1 MATPLG
7 PAIADRPVN
16 KEIQVFRRPPR
27 VLSLGFVLVSTLSL
41 SGCFTE
47 EVDTRQTHEIQGLLY
62 KIHEKEPFTGRILN
76 FPMSV
81 MGLYSVG
88 TCSVEI
94 KKGLPDGEMRCSDN
108 AGTLVGLAQFEGG
121 KRDGR
126 DEKYDPKTAKMTSR
140 GHWAK
145 GQLDGVQELFN
156 AQTGDLI
163 GETHYS
169 AGKKVGTE
177 KLWDASGKTLITS
190 LDWQNGLESGF
201 DNRGEH
207 HRNLLNGKE
216 HGLQQSY
223 SVNSNK
229 YYVSSEQNYVNG
241 IHDGV
246 QKDFDYL
253 GNVLK
258 ESVFSNGVRQSF
270 TQNKYEDG
278 RQTYHVSQVETKAN
292 TNIWDLDT
300 LANQGTEKYWD
311 AKTGELTRVLEWNR
325 GKLVSATRTVW
336 LNGKVESQYQ
346 GIGIDNYRQN
356 QSVEKNG
363 IERIFDKQGELLAHL
378 QWNSGKLTGAI
389 VRLPKT
395 QRPDHPGKM
404 GVMDLRMGGYG
415 NPLEEDADFFTDSTY
430 EEHSNMDFLAFV
442 DPPTPDQTATPT
454 VATAAAGKKSQADID
469 ACVQKQVDA
478 VHAED
483 EEALI
488 RADMLEEFEQ
498 GCS

>member
-1 MATPLG
+1 M
-7 PAIADRPVN
+7 
-16 KEIQVFRRPPR
+16 
-27 VLSLGFVLVSTLSL
+27 SCLSL

-47 EVDTRQTHEIQGLLY
+47 EVDNRQTHEIQGLIY
-62 KIHEKEPFTGRILN
+62 KIHEKDPFTGRILN

-88 TCSVEI
+88 ACSVDI

-108 AGTLVGLAQFEGG
+108 AGTLVGVAHFEAG
-121 KRDGR
+121 KRDGS
-126 DEKYDPKTAKMTSR
+126 DEKYDPKTTKMTSR

-163 GETHYS
+163 GETHYI
-169 AGKKVGTE
+169 AGKQAGTE

-190 LDWQNGLESGF
+190 LDWQNGVQTGF

-207 HRNLLNGKE
+207 RRNLLNGKE
-216 HGLQQSY
+216 HGVQQSF
-223 SVNSNK
+223 SIHNNK
-229 YYVSSEQNYVNG
+229 YYISGEENYINGVQNG
-241 IHDGV
+241 P

-270 TQNKYEDG
+270 IQNKYEDG
-278 RQTYHVSQVETKAN
+278 RQTYHVSQIETKEN

-300 LANQGTEKYWD
+300 LAKQGTEQYWD

-346 GIGIDNYRQN
+346 GIGKDNYRTN
-356 QSVEKNG
+356 QSVEKDG
-363 IERIFDKQGELLAHL
+363 IERIFDEKGQLLAHL
-378 QWNSGKLTGAI
+378 QWTDGKLTGAI
-389 VRLPKT
+389 VRLSKT

-404 GVMDLRMGGYG
+404 GVIDLRMSGYG
-415 NPLEEDADFFTDSTY
+415 SPSVEEDPDFFTDSSY
-430 EEHSNMDFLAFV
+430 EEPYNVQFV
-442 DPPTPDQTATPT
+442 ALIDPPTANQAVT
-454 VATAAAGKKSQADID
+454 ATAATAVANKKSQADID

-478 VHAED
+478 IHAED

-488 RADMLEEFEQ
+488 RSDMLEEFEQ

>member
-1 MATPLG
+1 M
-7 PAIADRPVN
+7 
-16 KEIQVFRRPPR
+16 
-27 VLSLGFVLVSTLSL
+27 SSLSL

-76 FPMSV
+76 YPMSV
-81 MGLYSVG
+81 MGLFSVG

-94 KKGLPDGEMRCSDN
+94 KKGLPDGDMRCSDN
-108 AGTLVGLAQFEGG
+108 AGTLVALAQFEGG
-121 KRDGR
+121 KREGR
-126 DEKYDPKTAKMTSR
+126 EEKYDPKTTKMTSR
-140 GHWAK
+140 GHWSK

-156 AQTGDLI
+156 AETGDLI
-163 GETHYS
+163 GETHYI

-190 LDWQNGLESGF
+190 LDWQNGLQSGF

-207 HRNLLNGKE
+207 RSNRLNGKE
-216 HGLQQSY
+216 HGLQQSF
-223 SVNSNK
+223 SVHSNK
-229 YYVSSEQNYVNG
+229 YYLSSENNYVNG
-241 IHDGV
+241 TLDGA
-246 QKDFDYL
+246 QKEFDFQ
-253 GNVLK
+253 GNVLE
-258 ESVFSNGVRQSF
+258 ESVFSNGVRQSH

-278 RQTYHVSQVETKAN
+278 RLVHHVSQIETKNN
-292 TNIWDLDT
+292 TNIYDLDT
-300 LANQGTEKYWD
+300 LANQGTEQYWD
-311 AKTGELTRVLEWNR
+311 AKTGDLVRVLEWNR

-346 GIGIDNYRQN
+346 GIGKDGYRTN
-356 QSVEKNG
+356 QSVEKTG
-363 IERIFDKQGELLAHL
+363 IERVFDQQGELMAHL
-378 QWNSGKLTGAI
+378 QWADGKLIGAI
-389 VRLPKT
+389 VQLPKT

-404 GVMDLRMGGYG
+404 GVMDLRMNSYYSS
-415 NPLEEDADFFTDSTY
+415 PLEGDPDFYKDSLY
-430 EEHSNMDFLAFV
+430 DEYSNFQFQAFI
-442 DPPTPDQTATPT
+442 DPPSANQAAMPT
-454 VATAAAGKKSQADID
+454 VTSMATGKKSQADID